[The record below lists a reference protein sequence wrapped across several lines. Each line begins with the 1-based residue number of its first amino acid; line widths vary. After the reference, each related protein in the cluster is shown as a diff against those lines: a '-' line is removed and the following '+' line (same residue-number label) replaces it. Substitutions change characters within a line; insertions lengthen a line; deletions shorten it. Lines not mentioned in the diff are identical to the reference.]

1 MVCILVRNFQ
11 TKLHQVKSK
20 DTPVAISVNI
30 GNGHIVHNEKKI
42 YGELYFEVIMVQLPK
57 FTSFSKCSALVFVLR
72 EFVESNAFYI
82 QNGFTV

>member
-1 MVCILVRNFQ
+1 MVCILVRNFH

-30 GNGHIVHNEKKI
+30 GNNIVHNEEKI

-57 FTSFSKCSALVFVLR
+57 FTSFSKCNALVFALR

-82 QNGFTV
+82 LNGFTA